1 MHGEKGSVVGNLHE
15 AQSAGVLWW
24 DLHGTLVGGETP
36 LTREIEVNTW
46 CSVSGGYAYYC
57 TWCLIYYK
65 VAPAFREQTTWNNT
79 GII

>member
-15 AQSAGVLWW
+15 AQSAGSA
-24 DLHGTLVGGETP
+24 LVGSSRNFSWRRNP
-36 LTREIEVNTW
+36 VDKIEVNTW